1 MNVIYLTQFCA
12 KSQDRN
18 IRVYAVSNGKHSRT
32 FRGSSGDD
40 GTLIKVCL
48 DRSGAFAA
56 ASCTDKS
63 LAVYDYHSGECM
75 ATMVGHSELVTGVR
89 FTNDCRH
96 LVSVSGQFFLLF
108 FAKSRDGKNH
118 SVFLF
123 EHFFLVR
130 GSFASFL

>member
-1 MNVIYLTQFCA
+1 M
-12 KSQDRN
+12 
-18 IRVYAVSNGKHSRT
+18 YAVSNGKHSRT

-96 LVSVSGQFFLLF
+96 LVSVSGQFFF
-108 FAKSRDGKNH
+108 IIFCQITGWEKSQR
-118 SVFLF
+118 FLI
-123 EHFFLVR
+123 
-130 GSFASFL
+130 